1 MIYDSRI
8 QEINKTLNLLKKVLD
23 IEAEIKLYGSY
34 ATMTSLIWSEV
45 DLLIIPSMDDLN
57 FSEGS
62 NTYGNL
68 IQRIFHKLKATFMK
82 VIYIDDLN
90 IITPIIK
97 IEIGEQQPLI
107 YNIFVFDNTN
117 FSEIKNLE
125 DNSLIKSIILT
136 NDYSNKYKGKFIPL
150 LLGLKQLLFSA
161 NLISNYHTRNNEVNL
176 DNINLNI
183 NPAENFNRGIS
194 SYALNIMLMSF
205 LDNYNFTT
213 EEIPLGQVFIDFL
226 KINGYLMNEN
236 NSKRIIVLDYDN
248 NGQREK
254 IEEIK
259 YANENGIET
268 LTIMDPFNIRNNLTE
283 KMYNIS
289 QFVFTFIIAFS
300 VIKDNCECSCHYNEE
315 GNYQGKIH
323 CILNKM
329 FKTVKRFASIKK
341 NK

>member
-1 MIYDSRI
+1 
-8 QEINKTLNLLKKVLD
+8 
-23 IEAEIKLYGSY
+23 
-34 ATMTSLIWSEV
+34 
-45 DLLIIPSMDDLN
+45 
-57 FSEGS
+57 
-62 NTYGNL
+62 
-68 IQRIFHKLKATFMK
+68 
-82 VIYIDDLN
+82 
-90 IITPIIK
+90 
-97 IEIGEQQPLI
+97 
-107 YNIFVFDNTN
+107 
-117 FSEIKNLE
+117 LE

-161 NLISNYHTRNNEVNL
+161 NLISNYHSRNNEVNL

-259 YANENGIET
+259 YANENAIET

-289 QFVFTFIIAFS
+289 QFVFTFIIALVLS
-300 VIKDNCECSCHYNEE
+300 RIIVNALVIIMRKETIK
-315 GNYQGKIH
+315 GKYIA
-323 CILNKM
+323 
-329 FKTVKRFASIKK
+329 F
-341 NK
+341 

>member
-8 QEINKTLNLLKKVLD
+8 QEINKTINLLKKVLD
-23 IEAEIKLYGSY
+23 IDAEIKLYGSY

-45 DLLIIPSMDDLN
+45 DLLIIPSMEDFN
-57 FSEGS
+57 FSEG
-62 NTYGNL
+62 NNAYGNL
-68 IQRIFHKLKATFMK
+68 IQRIFHKLKSTFMQ

-97 IEIGEQQPLI
+97 MEIGEVQPLI

-136 NDYSNKYKGKFIPL
+136 NDYSTKYKGKFIPL
-150 LLGLKQLLFSA
+150 LLGLKHLLFSA
-161 NLISNYHTRNNEVNL
+161 DLISNYHSRNNDINI

-183 NPAENFNRGIS
+183 NPTENFNKGIS

-259 YANENGIET
+259 YANENAIET

-300 VIKDNCECSCHYNEE
+300 VIKDNCEGSCHYNEE

-329 FKTVKRFASIKK
+329 FKTVKRFSSIKK